1 MYLQYSRNLKQNARL
16 LRQNMTNPERFLW
29 SKIRSKQV
37 RGLQWYR
44 QKPIANYIV
53 DFYCPKAKLVIE
65 IDGDQHY
72 EETMRVKDEER
83 DNALQSLG
91 VCVLRFG
98 NNDIFQNVEGVL
110 MSIQRAID
118 KSLPTSLFQREE

>member
-1 MYLQYSRNLKQNARL
+1 MFLRYNKNHKDNARM
-16 LRQNMTNPERFLW
+16 LRRNMTKPERFLW

-37 RGLQWYR
+37 QGLQWYQ

-83 DNALQSLG
+83 DNALQSLDI
-91 VCVLRFG
+91 CVLRFG
-98 NNDIFQNVEGVL
+98 NNDIFQNIEGVL

-118 KSLPTSLFQREE
+118 KSLPISLFQREE